1 MKVLYWIYLGLDE
14 DKGWRQSGDSTLGS
28 LSDLNLIWFDIS
40 RVGWGWRYPES
51 GVGWVP
57 AGVPREFEEESWRG
71 EGKYIGIMDLIRTY

>member
-1 MKVLYWIYLGLDE
+1 MKAVWGFHIGFPFRFKL
-14 DKGWRQSGDSTLGS
+14 
-28 LSDLNLIWFDIS
+28 DLNWFDIS

-71 EGKYIGIMDLIRTY
+71 EGKYIVWYNGSDPNLLISSWNDEGIIQ